1 MGCDPTLSDVLGR
14 VAYVLAGDKETRLT
28 FRRFMGANPDSFD
41 YVKAQIPSPLTD
53 EIEKQKLEK
62 AAEKRKQ
69 QRQAKKER
77 QVLEKARIE
86 EEQVLERARIE
97 QERIRTE
104 QQREIEQQQRKVEE
118 EKKRFLQLSDREKR
132 ALAAERRLLSSLSTS
147 GAATPVLVRCFLC
160 GSDMSG
166 KVPFEYNS
174 SKFCSPP
181 CLQKHRKFNTKA

>member
-69 QRQAKKER
+69 QRQVGHHF
-77 QVLEKARIE
+77 VL
-86 EEQVLERARIE
+86 
-97 QERIRTE
+97 
-104 QQREIEQQQRKVEE
+104 
-118 EKKRFLQLSDREKR
+118 S
-132 ALAAERRLLSSLSTS
+132 LLL
-147 GAATPVLVRCFLC
+147 
-160 GSDMSG
+160 
-166 KVPFEYNS
+166 
-174 SKFCSPP
+174 
-181 CLQKHRKFNTKA
+181 